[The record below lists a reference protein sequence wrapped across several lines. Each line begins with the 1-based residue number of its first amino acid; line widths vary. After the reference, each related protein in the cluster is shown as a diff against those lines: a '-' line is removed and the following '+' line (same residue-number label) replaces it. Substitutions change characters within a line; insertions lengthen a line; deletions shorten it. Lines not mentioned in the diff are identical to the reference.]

1 MEEQRD
7 LEERTQLRHFSE
19 LLDSRELNEEE
30 RTIEF
35 PFSSETPVNRG
46 LLGEEIL
53 VHREESIDFSRLNA
67 SAPLLWMH
75 DPSSVIGVVERA
87 YLDKKKKQGRAKV
100 RFARNAAGEEAL
112 QMVKDKIYRNVSFGY
127 SVDET
132 EAVSYTHL
140 TLPTICSV

>member
-53 VHREESIDFSRLNA
+53 VHREDSIDFSRLNA

-75 DPSSVIGVVERA
+75 
-87 YLDKKKKQGRAKV
+87 
-100 RFARNAAGEEAL
+100 
-112 QMVKDKIYRNVSFGY
+112 
-127 SVDET
+127 
-132 EAVSYTHL
+132 AVSYTHL
-140 TLPTICSV
+140 RAHET